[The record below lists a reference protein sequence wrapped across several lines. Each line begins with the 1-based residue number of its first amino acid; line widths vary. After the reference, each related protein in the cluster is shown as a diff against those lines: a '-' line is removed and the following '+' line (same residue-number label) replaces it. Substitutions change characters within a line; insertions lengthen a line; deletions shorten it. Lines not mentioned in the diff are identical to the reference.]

1 LLLFA
6 KTSKRFI
13 GIKTKILRLS
23 SYYIATYIAI
33 MMKFVA
39 LLVASAAMMNVASA
53 FKIQR
58 AFGFR
63 TSALS
68 ANKMDGVV
76 ISGDLTPLAN
86 NLLIKVKEAA
96 ISTTGW
102 QKLN

>member
-1 LLLFA
+1 
-6 KTSKRFI
+6 
-13 GIKTKILRLS
+13 
-23 SYYIATYIAI
+23 
-33 MMKFVA
+33 MMKFVT

-53 FKIQR
+53 LKIQR

-68 ANKMDGVV
+68 ANKLDGVL
-76 ISGDLTPLAN
+76 ITGDLTPLAN

-96 ISTTGW
+96 ISTAGW